1 MRKNRKVTKRMSIV
15 ASNTMHIGAV
25 VLMLFVMVI
34 LNLLASS
41 SCQHQHKEIGEKERE
56 LAKLE
61 DSLTR
66 ESTRWEEMK
75 TRERLDA
82 ALRNHGLMMDS
93 PAPDQIV
100 RVLKNGRVRAGQ
112 LSVKKARAR
121 FAANTADAMPRAG
134 TYRKRRH

>member
-1 MRKNRKVTKRMSIV
+1 MRKNKKVTKRMSIV

-25 VLMLFVMVI
+25 ILMLFVMVI

-41 SCQHQHKEIGEKERE
+41 SCQQQHKEIGEKERE
-56 LAKLE
+56 LAKLV

-75 TRERLDA
+75 TRERVDV
-82 ALRNHGLMMDS
+82 ALRNHGLKMDFA
-93 PAPDQIV
+93 APDQVV
-100 RVLKNGRVRAGQ
+100 RVSKNGSLLKGQ

-121 FAANTADAMPRAG
+121 LAANAALPESGVRV
-134 TYRKRRH
+134 YRKVRR

>member
-1 MRKNRKVTKRMSIV
+1 MSVV

-34 LNLLASS
+34 LNILASS
-41 SCQHQHKEIGEKERE
+41 SCQQQYKEIGEKERE

-61 DSLTR
+61 DSFTR

-75 TRERLDA
+75 TRERIDA
-82 ALRNHGLMMDS
+82 ALRSHGLMMDS
-93 PAPDQIV
+93 PGPDQIV
-100 RVLKNGRVRAGQ
+100 RVLKNGRLREGQ

-121 FAANTADAMPRAG
+121 FAANSASPLHHG
-134 TYRKRRH
+134 VYRRRRN